1 MQTLDVI
8 PGLHSHIGFSQ
19 PLSRLYQAMQ
29 IQGKSFL
36 LFKEFIVVATVCI
49 VQFHS
54 IFSLFSLYSNCTY
67 CKLPLIHSPTYKCSQ
82 LQVHLPLKKKYYQY
96 TLCISQSVED
106 IFQLDTQHGQH
117 ILYSRE
123 YLCIASHNIYSN
135 EKCAMPEHD
144 MSSSRRVMSNRRAGV
159 CNCSPV

>member
-1 MQTLDVI
+1 MQTMDFI
-8 PGLHSHIGFSQ
+8 SGLHSRLGFSQ
-19 PLSRLYQAMQ
+19 PLSCLYQAMQ

-36 LFKEFIVVATVCI
+36 LFKEFIVVATVCL
-49 VQFHS
+49 VQCHS

-67 CKLPLIHSPTYKCSQ
+67 CKLPLICSPTYKSSH
-82 LQVHLPLKKKYYQY
+82 LQVHLPLQKKYYQY
-96 TLCISQSVED
+96 TLCISPSVED
-106 IFQLDTQHGQH
+106 IFQLDIQHGWH
-117 ILYSRE
+117 ILYSQE
-123 YLCIASHNIYSN
+123 YLCIVSHNIYSN